1 MLSFVSGEAGC
12 AGLLTNGVRRDDDP
26 GVDGNP
32 THGGTHDG
40 SILEAG
46 QRLV

>member
-12 AGLLTNGVRRDDDP
+12 LLANGVRRDDDP

-32 THGGTHDG
+32 MHGGTHDG
-40 SILEAG
+40 SIIEAG